1 MQLSIRSK
9 LWAIQVIAFT
19 TAACTSQSATLRN
32 SAGQVVQC
40 KNEGRGWIGASVAMA
55 NQSDCIK
62 KANAAGFSEEKGIQ
76 NAAPIQPTNPDNLWI
91 RL

>member
-1 MQLSIRSK
+1 MQLSMRSK
-9 LWAIQVIAFT
+9 LWAAPVIVFT
-19 TAACTSQSATLRN
+19 MAACTAQSVTLRN

-40 KNEGRGWIGASVAMA
+40 KNEGWGRVAMA

-62 KANAAGFSEEKGIQ
+62 KANAAGLFEERGIP
-76 NAAPIQPTNPDNLWI
+76 NAAPIQPVNPDNLWI